1 MGYNEYFKTKE
12 ETMKL
17 IDARRDHYRKLA
29 HEEGFRSR
37 SAYKLKELNKSYRII
52 GPGFLVLDLG
62 CAPGGWMQVA
72 VQVTGNQG
80 KVMGVDTSYVEDI
93 PGAELLRGNIED
105 ESIVDEIFEYFERK
119 VNAVICDMSPNVIGT
134 WSVDHAK
141 QISLNYSC
149 AKIMHQVL
157 TYKGNA
163 LFKVFDGEFSNE
175 FRDFL
180 KKKFAKII
188 TTKPKASRKQSSELY
203 YVCLGYRG

>member
-1 MGYNEYFKTKE
+1 
-12 ETMKL
+12 MKL
-17 IDARRDHYRKLA
+17 LDARRDHYRKLA
-29 HEEGFRSR
+29 HEQGYRSR
-37 SAYKLKELNKSYRII
+37 SAFKLKELNKAYRII

-62 CAPGGWMQVA
+62 CAPGGWTQVA
-72 VQVTGNQG
+72 VQIAGNQG
-80 KVMGVDTSYVEDI
+80 KVIGVDTSYVEDI

-105 ESIVDEIFEYFERK
+105 ESIVDEIYEYFERK
-119 VNAVICDMSPNVIGT
+119 VNAVICDISPNVTGN

-149 AKIMHQVL
+149 AKIMDQVL
-157 TYKGNA
+157 AYKGNA

-180 KKKFAKII
+180 KKKFAKIV

-203 YVCLGYRG
+203 YVCLGYIG